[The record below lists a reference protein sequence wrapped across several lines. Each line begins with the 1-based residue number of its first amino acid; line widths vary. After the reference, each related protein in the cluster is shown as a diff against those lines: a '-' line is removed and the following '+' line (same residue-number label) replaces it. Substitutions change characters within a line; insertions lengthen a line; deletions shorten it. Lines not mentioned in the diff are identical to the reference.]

1 MRLCFKYVV
10 PYTETSGQ
18 SLVEHVRL
26 HTADADYVQPAT
38 WYISHAWLYTFTETL
53 SSLELFFAAKGIQD
67 PVVWFCVFNN
77 NQHEAKDYPFSWW
90 QSTFKDSLAAIGNVV
105 MIMHPWKN
113 PITLTRSWC
122 VFEVY
127 VAISVGASFD
137 VALAPTQADSFF
149 LDMANDDI
157 DAFYEMLG
165 SINSKN
171 ARATVATD
179 KTNIDA
185 VIAAEVGF
193 PTLDRM
199 VFAVLENWMQSALRA
214 RIDKSQGSLDV
225 AKYNYALAGLL
236 CHQCHFDAALAPC
249 ETALLL
255 YEGTLGP
262 SARESLETRAFL
274 GTIYGLEN
282 KPIEV
287 WEPILVDAIAAL
299 TDVGGRA
306 DPAVMN
312 ALYHL
317 GLFYILHGEVEKGR
331 VVWSEALQL
340 FHAVLGPSHPRTLTI
355 VYTVRQLDDTSTMDA
370 NLAAEMA
377 IECYVGLLTVLGKD
391 NPMTLNAMMNV
402 GVVYAEHGKLDDALE
417 WHMEAYTGL
426 DRVCG
431 LTHTHTLWALYSV
444 GETLVALSRFSEA
457 IANLHRVR
465 DGTKALGMDNSLLAA
480 LASEQ
485 LGLAYFSLEEY
496 DVAMTFYLASVRS
509 LEVLKRLPAA
519 TMSIVR
525 LLACYDRLDS
535 PVALADLD
543 AMRRF
548 ALAADMWHE
557 TREKVGCDLCDIPE
571 LYGTVYVCPVCPI
584 GTQVACAACYAIVP
598 QCPECQVLDLVPSL
612 PPPRMLM
619 TRKLRLLA
627 TEDQP
632 ALLASVE
639 DELRAYCDTH
649 GIDSIDLNAERL
661 VAD

>member
-1 MRLCFKYVV
+1 MATNAAPLGLKLSYFRRFMELHGGDASFEGLTTAQVCFQYVV

-26 HTADADYVQPAT
+26 HTADADYVQPAN

-149 LDMANDDI
+149 LDMADDKI

-165 SINSKN
+165 SINSEN
-171 ARATVATD
+171 ARATVGTD

-193 PTLDRM
+193 ATLDRM
-199 VFAVLENWMQSALRA
+199 VFEVLDNWMQSALRE
-214 RIDKSQGSLDV
+214 RIDKSQGSLDA
-225 AKYNYALAGLL
+225 AKYNCALAGLL
-236 CHQCHFDAALAPC
+236 CHQCHFDDALAPC

-255 YEGTLGP
+255 YEETLGP
-262 SARESLETRAFL
+262 SARESLETRGFL
-274 GTIYGLEN
+274 GVIYGLQN

-287 WEPILVDAIAAL
+287 WEPILVDTIAAL
-299 TDVGGRA
+299 TDVGGRT
-306 DPAVMN
+306 DSAVMN

-317 GLFYILHGEVEKGR
+317 GLFYLSHGEVEKGR

-340 FHAVLGPSHPRTLTI
+340 FHEVLGPTHPRTLTI
-355 VYTVRQLDDTSTMDA
+355 IYTVRQLDDTSTTDA
-370 NLAAEMA
+370 TLAAEMA
-377 IECYVGLLTVLGKD
+377 IECYMGLLNVLGKD

-402 GVVYAEHGKLDDALE
+402 GVAYAEHGKFDDALE

-431 LTHTHTLWALYSV
+431 LTHTHTLWTLFSV
-444 GETLVALSRFSEA
+444 GETLVALGRFPEA
-457 IANLHRVR
+457 IANLHRVH

-480 LASEQ
+480 L
-485 LGLAYFSLEEY
+485 GMMSL
-496 DVAMTFYLASVRS
+496 VSW
-509 LEVLKRLPAA
+509 
-519 TMSIVR
+519 
-525 LLACYDRLDS
+525 C
-535 PVALADLD
+535 
-543 AMRRF
+543 
-548 ALAADMWHE
+548 
-557 TREKVGCDLCDIPE
+557 
-571 LYGTVYVCPVCPI
+571 
-584 GTQVACAACYAIVP
+584 
-598 QCPECQVLDLVPSL
+598 
-612 PPPRMLM
+612 
-619 TRKLRLLA
+619 
-627 TEDQP
+627 
-632 ALLASVE
+632 
-639 DELRAYCDTH
+639 
-649 GIDSIDLNAERL
+649 
-661 VAD
+661 